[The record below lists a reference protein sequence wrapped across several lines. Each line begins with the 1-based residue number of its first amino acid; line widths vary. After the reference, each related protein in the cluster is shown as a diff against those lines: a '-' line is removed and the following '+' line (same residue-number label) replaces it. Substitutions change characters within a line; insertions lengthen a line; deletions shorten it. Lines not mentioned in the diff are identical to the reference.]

1 MRVPIRCATFSGMTA
16 APASCATSASASRR
30 SRNLRNSVSRR
41 SASRERSV
49 RRSSEPA
56 LSLLV
61 DELSSLLVDARVE
74 FTMVDE
80 DGGVDDFFVD
90 VGDVGLSPNPLPAD
104 RREFLLE
111 FDEENG
117 EDKEARRREGEKH
130 GIMKALIGRTMAVM
144 SVMATT
150 QRNRNATMLIEYD
163 IL

>member
-1 MRVPIRCATFSGMTA
+1 
-16 APASCATSASASRR
+16 
-30 SRNLRNSVSRR
+30 
-41 SASRERSV
+41 
-49 RRSSEPA
+49 
-56 LSLLV
+56 V
-61 DELSSLLVDARVE
+61 DEFSSLLVDGDARVGL
-74 FTMVDE
+74 TMVDE
-80 DGGVDDFFVD
+80 DNGGVDGFFVD